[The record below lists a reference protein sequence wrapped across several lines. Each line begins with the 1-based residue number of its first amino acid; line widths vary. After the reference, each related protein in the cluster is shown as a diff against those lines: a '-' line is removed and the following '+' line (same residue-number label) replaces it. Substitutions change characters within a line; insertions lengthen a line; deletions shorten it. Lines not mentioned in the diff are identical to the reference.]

1 MTTEHTCTQHP
12 EPAETCYCQH
22 QCRCD
27 GCRRERLRAQKRRKH
42 QGGATV
48 PAGPTRT
55 HLAQLLAG
63 STLTEVAKATG
74 LSRGT
79 LLRILEG
86 DVTRVNRTT
95 ERAILTTRIDTP
107 TVSIIGTRRRLDA
120 LRAIGWTLKE
130 ISEHAGH
137 DHGWACTVYKRA
149 RILPATHAQVCAV
162 YDALWNVTPPAETW
176 SDRVSRGRAQRAAA
190 QAGWAPPLA
199 WDDNEIDNPDAQ
211 PHHHVRGAGHAR
223 LIENVEWLAD
233 ADEKL
238 PAIAARLGQ
247 PERSLKRQLLRAGLA
262 DLIRR
267 TTPEINETHG
277 HKQHTKGRAA

>member
-1 MTTEHTCTQHP
+1 MTEHTCTQHP

-27 GCRRERLRAQKRRKH
+27 SCRRERLRAQKRRKH

-79 LLRILEG
+79 LLRILGG

-107 TVSIIGTRRRLDA
+107 TVSVIGTRRRLDA

-190 QAGWAPPLA
+190 QADWAPPLA
-199 WDDNEIDNPDAQ
+199 WDDDEIDNPNAR
-211 PHHHVRGAGHAR
+211 PHLGEGHNVWGSP
-223 LIENVEWLAD
+223 LENVEWLAE
-233 ADEKL
+233 AGEKL
-238 PAIAARLGQ
+238 PGIA
-247 PERSLKRQLLRAGLA
+247 RQLGKTEDSIKTLLWRHG
-262 DLIRR
+262 R
-267 TTPEINETHG
+267 TSLLTKITPEINPIRG
-277 HKQHTKGRAA
+277 DNTKGRAA